1 MNIGLRCC
9 GLARSQDGEPVFIS
23 ISPTTGRAYSI
34 YKSADSGSIL
44 VAINTALS

>member
-9 GLARSQDGEPVFIS
+9 GLAQPRRGAGVHSK
-23 ISPTTGRAYSI
+23 SPTTGRAYSI

-44 VAINTALS
+44 VEINTALS